1 MGVKGGR
8 NPTSSAKSVAVFTSL
23 SPSFLESFTASTTPV
38 TVPFTMLSA
47 PERGR
52 VGIKGGGGGGGRD
65 GIKIYIYI
73 L

>member
-52 VGIKGGGGGGGRD
+52 VGIKGGGGEME
-65 GIKIYIYI
+65 
-73 L
+73 